1 MGFVPYAISWNL
13 TKRCNLACK
22 HCYLDASA
30 REQGA
35 DDELTEEQAL
45 EIVSQ
50 IAEVNPGT
58 VLILTGG
65 EPLMH
70 PSIYKICK
78 KAHDLGMMPVV
89 GTNGTMLTPQIVKKL
104 KDAGVSGIGVSID
117 SMEETKHD
125 DFRGTKG
132 ALLKSIEG
140 LTAAK
145 DGGMEIQIQTTP
157 TTDNIREIPQIAE
170 WAHRFGASVFNIF
183 FLVCTGRGETMADI
197 SPQAYEDILKWAA
210 DSKDTFHGM
219 MIRPKCAPHFKRIL
233 HQQNPNHPLLQTY
246 IAACRAGTH
255 YCRITPDGKVTPCPY
270 MPTEAGDLKKSDFG
284 SIWNNSPD
292 LVRYR
297 SPEYGGK
304 CGLCQYRLM
313 CGGCRARAYA
323 TVGDEMA
330 EDQWCVYEPL
340 ALEEPIQNIDTQS
353 KFDTEESAESL
364 SDKWSDEARV
374 KLLKIPFFARSMV
387 QRAVDNYVDE
397 NNIKEIT
404 LEIMRTAAPP
414 PGRFAPNV
422 EAAQNKSGNGNEI
435 EWDEK
440 ARARVKN
447 APHFVQKGI
456 LKLMQKRAKE
466 RNQDKISNDFLTE
479 IRNESMMLVT
489 KRIKKLG
496 FDQLNMDAWD
506 KAKEK
511 FKKSDVK
518 QKTIEE
524 IIGHLGSRTKPNKTM
539 IEKFATYFEDDSEKM
554 GWTKEA
560 RERIERAPA
569 FVRDMAKA
577 GVEKYAKE
585 HGYKYVTEQ
594 ALDEAM
600 EKSPFGKFSKPAE

>member
-22 HCYLDASA
+22 HCYLDAGA
-30 REQGA
+30 REKGA
-35 DDELTEEQAL
+35 DDELSEQQAL
-45 EIVSQ
+45 EVVSQ

-70 PSIYKICK
+70 PAIYKICK
-78 KAHDLGMMPVV
+78 KAHQLGMMPVL
-89 GTNGTMLTPQIVKKL
+89 GTNGTMLTSQVVEKL

-117 SMEETKHD
+117 SMEEDRHD
-125 DFRGTKG
+125 TFRGTPG
-132 ALLKSIEG
+132 ALIKSIEG
-140 LTAAK
+140 LTAAR
-145 DGGMEIQIQTTP
+145 DGGLEIQVQTTP
-157 TTDNIREIPQIAE
+157 TSDNVREIPQIAE
-170 WAHRFGASVFNIF
+170 WAHHFGASVFNLF

-210 DSKDTFHGM
+210 DSKDTFPGM

-233 HQQNPNHPLLQTY
+233 HQQDPNHPLLQTY

-270 MPTEAGDLKKSDFG
+270 MPTEAGDLKESRFD
-284 SIWNNSPD
+284 SIWNNSPA
-292 LVRYR
+292 LQQYR

-304 CGLCQYRLM
+304 CGLCRYRLM

-323 TVGDEMA
+323 TLGDEMA

-340 ALEEPIQNIDTQS
+340 ALEEPIQNIDTLS
-353 KFDTEESAESL
+353 KFDAEESADSL
-364 SDKWSDEARV
+364 SDKWSDVARE
-374 KLLKIPFFARSMV
+374 KLLKIPFFARSIV
-387 QRAVDNYVDE
+387 QRAVEKYAEE
-397 NNIKEIT
+397 NSIDEIT
-404 LEIMRTAAPP
+404 PEIMRAAAPP

-422 EAAQNKSGNGNEI
+422 TKKNSGNGNEV

-440 ARARVKN
+440 ARERVKD

-466 RNQDKISNDFLTE
+466 RSQDRISDAFLTE

-489 KRIKKLG
+489 RRIKKLG
-496 FDQLNMDAWD
+496 FEKLNMDAWD

-511 FKKSDVK
+511 FKKSEVK

-524 IIGHLGSRTKPNKTM
+524 IVGHLDGRDKPNKTI
-539 IEKFATYFEDDSEKM
+539 IEKFASYFEDDSKKM

-560 RERIERAPA
+560 RERIEKAPA
-569 FVRDMAKA
+569 FVREMAKA

-585 HGYKYVTEQ
+585 NGYKYVTED
-594 ALDEAM
+594 ALNEAM
-600 EKSPFGKFSKPAE
+600 EKSPFGKFSKSQ